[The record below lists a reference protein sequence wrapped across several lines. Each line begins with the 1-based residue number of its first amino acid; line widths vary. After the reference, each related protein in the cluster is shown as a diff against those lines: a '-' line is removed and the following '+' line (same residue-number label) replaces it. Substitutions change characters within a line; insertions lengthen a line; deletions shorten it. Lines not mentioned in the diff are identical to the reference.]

1 MVDFKLDVPG
11 YSLGGQSLGS
21 LCMDRPEEFFTGVVE
36 HVEHCPG
43 AKKVYWALRE
53 TINGPLD

>member
-21 LCMDRPEEFFTGVVE
+21 CVWTDLKSFLLG
-36 HVEHCPG
+36 
-43 AKKVYWALRE
+43 L
-53 TINGPLD
+53 